1 MINFKDLLKKQNQNQ
16 LLLTVVLVI
25 YILFDV
31 PTPDFMAPFINHLIG
46 QVVIVLISV
55 VLLVYFNPI
64 LGVVGLLAAFQIIR
78 KNRSVL
84 SHVSVSPSVSSEHE
98 KQKEMKKMNVEKPE
112 SSLELDTVAKMT
124 PLVSNMNFS
133 NASYKPVLEDKVK
146 GSNL

>member
-16 LLLTVVLVI
+16 LLLTALLVI

-31 PTPDFMAPFINHLIG
+31 PIPHFMAPFINHLVG
-46 QVVIVLISV
+46 QVVIVLIAV
-55 VLLVYFNPI
+55 ILLVYFNPI
-64 LGVVGLLAAFQIIR
+64 LGVVGLFAVFQLIR
-78 KNRSVL
+78 KNRDVL
-84 SHVSVSPSVSSEHE
+84 SHVSVSPSVSSESE
-98 KQKEMKKMNVEKPE
+98 KQKEIKQMNVEKPE

-133 NASYKPVLEDKVK
+133 NPSYKPVLEDKVK

>member
-16 LLLTVVLVI
+16 LVLTALLVI

-46 QVVIVLISV
+46 QVVIVLIAV

-64 LGVVGLLAAFQIIR
+64 LGVVGLFAAFQLIR

-84 SHVSVSPSVSSEHE
+84 SHVSESPSVSSESE
-98 KQKEMKKMNVEKPE
+98 KQNVMKKMNAEKPE

-133 NASYKPVLEDKVK
+133 NPSYKPVLEDKVK

>member
-16 LLLTVVLVI
+16 LVLTALLVI

-46 QVVIVLISV
+46 QVVIVLIAV
-55 VLLVYFNPI
+55 MLLVYFNPV
-64 LGVVGLLAAFQIIR
+64 LGVVGLFAAFQIIR

-84 SHVSVSPSVSSEHE
+84 SHVSLSPSVSSEGE
-98 KQKEMKKMNVEKPE
+98 KQKVMKQMNVDKPE
-112 SSLELDTVAKMT
+112 ASIELDAVSKMT

-133 NASYKPVLEDKVK
+133 NPSYKPVLEDKVK